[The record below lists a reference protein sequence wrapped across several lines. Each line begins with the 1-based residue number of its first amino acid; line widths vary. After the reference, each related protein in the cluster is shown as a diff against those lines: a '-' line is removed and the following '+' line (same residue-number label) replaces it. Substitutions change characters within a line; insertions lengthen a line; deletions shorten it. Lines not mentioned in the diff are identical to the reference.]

1 MESFVFF
8 CYFRYQ
14 FETFFIWKK
23 AIIFSEK
30 PTGQQMRAMLS
41 VLNILINVV
50 SQKFDKNCLK
60 LLKIE
65 KFWNFCH
72 FGVNFLLQN
81 RIYLFIEDYW
91 RMNSCLVER
100 FQHSNSRCL

>member
-8 CYFRYQ
+8 CYFGINFRP
-14 FETFFIWKK
+14 FSFGKK

-41 VLNILINVV
+41 VLNILINEVC
-50 SQKFDKNCLK
+50 QKFDKNCLK
-60 LLKIE
+60 LLKIG

-72 FGVNFLLQN
+72 FWGQFSVTKPHLSLHRRLLEN
-81 RIYLFIEDYW
+81 EFVP
-91 RMNSCLVER
+91 C
-100 FQHSNSRCL
+100 

>member
-23 AIIFSEK
+23 ATIFSEK

-41 VLNILINVV
+41 VLNILSNEVC
-50 SQKFDKNCLK
+50 QKLDKNCLM
-60 LLKIE
+60 LKIG
-65 KFWNFCH
+65 KFWIFCH
-72 FGVNFLLQN
+72 FWGQFSVTKPHLSLHRRLLEN
-81 RIYLFIEDYW
+81 EFVP
-91 RMNSCLVER
+91 C
-100 FQHSNSRCL
+100 

>member
-1 MESFVFF
+1 MKSFVFF

-30 PTGQQMRAMLS
+30 PSGQQMRAMLS
-41 VLNILINVV
+41 VLNLLINEVC
-50 SQKFDKNCLK
+50 QKFDKNCLK
-60 LLKIE
+60 LLKIG

-72 FGVNFLLQN
+72 FWGQFSVTKPHLSLHRRLLEN
-81 RIYLFIEDYW
+81 EFVP
-91 RMNSCLVER
+91 C
-100 FQHSNSRCL
+100 